1 MAGEAQS
8 INFAVGT
15 ATIMVGN
22 PADLRDFRPETHSL
36 GLVKNVKIMAEANYI
51 QLPQGIRNEIVHS
64 IKVGEPVTMGAEI
77 YEYNAKN
84 WNYALGFSGYGV
96 TVLPATHHV
105 IAAFPPDPLAL
116 NYAALLAA
124 GTDTF
129 TVDAVT
135 GFNVG
140 DYVNVQ
146 LGNTSD
152 SVIPRRIKGTTTTTV
167 TLDAPIKNQAIPVGA
182 AIHKV
187 NIIPVG
193 RQSEQP
199 FLAAKIVG
207 TMADQVEVVIEIPK
221 LRITKGFDL
230 TFQTSDYANMPFE
243 FTCYAQVPTDAQYAR
258 FKDEFDKATAV
269 IYSQN

>member
-15 ATIMVGN
+15 ATIMVGD

-36 GLVKNVKIMAEANYI
+36 GLVKNVKIMAEASYI
-51 QLPQGIRNEIVHS
+51 QLTQGIRNEVVHS
-64 IKVGEPVTMGAEI
+64 IKTGEPVSMGAEI

-84 WNYALGFSGYGV
+84 WNYALGFSGYDV
-96 TVLPATHHV
+96 TVQPAVHYVTTAV
-105 IAAFPPDPLAL
+105 AGSPL
-116 NYAALLAA
+116 
-124 GTDTF
+124 GTSTF
-129 TVDAVT
+129 DVDAVAGLT
-135 GFNVG
+135 VG

-146 LGNTSD
+146 VGNTSD
-152 SVIPRRIKGTTTTTV
+152 SVIPRRITGTTSTTV

-182 AIHKV
+182 AIRKV

>member
-15 ATIMVGN
+15 ATIMVGD

-36 GLVKNVKIMAEANYI
+36 GLVKNVKIMAEASYI
-51 QLPQGIRNEIVHS
+51 QLTQGIRNEVVHS
-64 IKVGEPVTMGAEI
+64 IKTGEPVSMGAEI

-84 WNYALGFSGYGV
+84 WNYALGFSGYDV
-96 TVLPATHHV
+96 TVNPAVHYVKTAV
-105 IAAFPPDPLAL
+105 AATPS
-116 NYAALLAA
+116 
-124 GTDTF
+124 GTSTF
-129 TVDAVT
+129 EVDAVAGFT
-135 GFNVG
+135 GG

-152 SVIPRRIKGTTTTTV
+152 SVIPRRITGTTSTTV
-167 TLDAPIKNQAIPVGA
+167 TFDAPIKNQAIPVGA
-182 AIHKV
+182 AIRKV

-230 TFQTSDYANMPFE
+230 TFQSSDYANMPFE
-243 FTCYAQVPTDAQYAR
+243 FTCYAQIPTDAQYAR
-258 FKDEFDKATAV
+258 FKDEFDKATAI

>member
-8 INFAVGT
+8 INFAAGA

-36 GLVKNVKIMAEANYI
+36 GLVKNVKIMAEASYI
-51 QLPQGIRNEIVHS
+51 QLTQGIRNEVVHS
-64 IKVGEPVTMGAEI
+64 IKTGEPVSMGAEI

-84 WNYALGFSGYGV
+84 WNYALGFSGYDV
-96 TVLPATHHV
+96 TVTPAVHYVTTAV
-105 IAAFPPDPLAL
+105 AATSL
-116 NYAALLAA
+116 
-124 GTDTF
+124 GTSTF
-129 TVDAVT
+129 DVDAVA
-135 GFNVG
+135 GFTVG

-146 LGNTSD
+146 VGDTSD
-152 SVIPRRIKGTTTTTV
+152 SVIPRRITATTV
-167 TLDAPIKNQAIPVGA
+167 TTVTFDAPIKNQAIPVGA
-182 AIHKV
+182 SIRKV

-258 FKDEFDKATAV
+258 FRDEFDKATAV

>member
-64 IKVGEPVTMGAEI
+64 IKAGEPVSMGAEI

-84 WNYALGFSGYGV
+84 WNYALGFSGYEVSV
-96 TVLPATHHV
+96 TPAVHYVTTAV
-105 IAAFPPDPLAL
+105 VAT
-116 NYAALLAA
+116 LL
-124 GTDTF
+124 GTSTF
-129 TVDAVT
+129 DVDAVA
-135 GFNVG
+135 GFTVG

-146 LGNTSD
+146 VGNTSD
-152 SVIPRRIKGTTTTTV
+152 SVIPRRITGTTPTTV
-167 TLDAPIKNQAIPVGA
+167 TFDAPIKNQAIPVGA
-182 AIHKV
+182 SIRKV

-207 TMADQVEVVIEIPK
+207 SMADQVEVVIEIPK

-258 FKDEFDKATAV
+258 FKNEFDKATAI

>member
-51 QLPQGIRNEIVHS
+51 QLTQGIRNEVVHS
-64 IKVGEPVTMGAEI
+64 IKTGEPVSMGAEI

-84 WNYALGFSGYGV
+84 WNYALGFSGYDV
-96 TVLPATHHV
+96 TVTPAVHYVTTAV
-105 IAAFPPDPLAL
+105 AAT
-116 NYAALLAA
+116 LL
-124 GTDTF
+124 GTSTF
-129 TVDAVT
+129 DVDAVA
-135 GFNVG
+135 GFTVG

-146 LGNTSD
+146 VGDTSD
-152 SVIPRRIKGTTTTTV
+152 SVIPRRITGTTPTTV
-167 TLDAPIKNQAIPVGA
+167 TFDAPIKNQAIPVGA
-182 AIHKV
+182 SIRKV

-207 TMADQVEVVIEIPK
+207 SMADQVEVVIEIPK

-243 FTCYAQVPTDAQYAR
+243 FTCYAQIPTDAQYAR

>member
-36 GLVKNVKIMAEANYI
+36 GLVKNVKIMAEASYI
-51 QLPQGIRNEIVHS
+51 QLTQGIRNEVVHS
-64 IKVGEPVTMGAEI
+64 IKTGEPVSMGAEI

-84 WNYALGFSGYGV
+84 WNYALGFSGYNV
-96 TVLPATHHV
+96 TVTPAVHYVTTAV
-105 IAAFPPDPLAL
+105 ATTSL
-116 NYAALLAA
+116 
-124 GTDTF
+124 GTSTF
-129 TVDAVT
+129 DVDAVT
-135 GFNVG
+135 GFTVG

-146 LGNTSD
+146 VGDTSD
-152 SVIPRRIKGTTTTTV
+152 SVIPRRITGTTPTTV

-182 AIHKV
+182 AIRKV

-207 TMADQVEVVIEIPK
+207 SMADQVEVVIEIPK

>member
-8 INFAVGT
+8 INFAAGA
-15 ATIMVGN
+15 ATIMVGD

-36 GLVKNVKIMAEANYI
+36 GLVKNVKIMAEASYI
-51 QLPQGIRNEIVHS
+51 QLTQGIRNEVVHS
-64 IKVGEPVTMGAEI
+64 IKTGEPVSMGAEI

-84 WNYALGFSGYGV
+84 WNYALGFSGYDV
-96 TVLPATHHV
+96 TVTSAVHYVTTAV
-105 IAAFPPDPLAL
+105 AASSL
-116 NYAALLAA
+116 
-124 GTDTF
+124 GTSTF
-129 TVDAVT
+129 DVDAVAGYT
-135 GFNVG
+135 VG

-146 LGNTSD
+146 VGDTSD
-152 SVIPRRIKGTTTTTV
+152 SVIPRRITATTTTPTTV
-167 TLDAPIKNQAIPVGA
+167 TFDAPIKNQEIPVGA
-182 AIHKV
+182 AIRKV

-258 FKDEFDKATAV
+258 FKNEFDKATAV

>member
-8 INFAVGT
+8 INFAAGA

-36 GLVKNVKIMAEANYI
+36 GLVKNVKIMAEASYI
-51 QLPQGIRNEIVHS
+51 QLTQGIRNEVVHS
-64 IKVGEPVTMGAEI
+64 IKTGEPVSMGAEI

-84 WNYALGFSGYGV
+84 WNYALGFSGYDV
-96 TVLPATHHV
+96 TVTPAVHYVTTAV
-105 IAAFPPDPLAL
+105 AAT
-116 NYAALLAA
+116 LL
-124 GTDTF
+124 GTSTF
-129 TVDAVT
+129 DVDAVA
-135 GFNVG
+135 GFTVG

-146 LGNTSD
+146 VGNTSD
-152 SVIPRRIKGTTTTTV
+152 SVIPRRIIGTTSTTV

-182 AIHKV
+182 AIRKV

-193 RQSEQP
+193 RQAEQP

-258 FKDEFDKATAV
+258 FRDEFDKATAI